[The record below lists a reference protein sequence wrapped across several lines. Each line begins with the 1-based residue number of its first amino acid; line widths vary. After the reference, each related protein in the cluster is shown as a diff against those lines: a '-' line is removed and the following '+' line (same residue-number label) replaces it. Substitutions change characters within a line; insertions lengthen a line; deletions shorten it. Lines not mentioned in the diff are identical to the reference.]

1 MQQAVLAECVYRTA
15 AAVPLMLLTRAYRT
29 ADRELAAS
37 LTVFQVCG
45 IAWQWGVHTW
55 PPPSPCSRCEA
66 SDIVPYRHIIQ
77 PDMDYRIGLVKDY

>member
-37 LTVFQVCG
+37 LTVFQV
-45 IAWQWGVHTW
+45 
-55 PPPSPCSRCEA
+55 
-66 SDIVPYRHIIQ
+66 
-77 PDMDYRIGLVKDY
+77 